1 MRKPQSQ
8 SRAQRRAY
16 EAFLKKTN
24 PAAYKQWKSEAIER
38 GNQIHEANAEAVRK
52 AEEEHYEKLQTS
64 LIASMRADGKT
75 DAEIDEFIADWVQT
89 IKLWGV
95 EERPKRWREIRREKI
110 ANA

>member
-24 PAAYKQWKSEAIER
+24 PAAYKQWKSESIER
-38 GNQIHEANAEAVRK
+38 GNQIHESNAEAVRK
-52 AEEEHYEKLQTS
+52 AEETHYENLQTS

-75 DAEIDEFIADWVQT
+75 DAEIDEYIAEWVQT

-95 EERPKRWREIRREKI
+95 NESPKRLREIRKEKTI
-110 ANA
+110 NA